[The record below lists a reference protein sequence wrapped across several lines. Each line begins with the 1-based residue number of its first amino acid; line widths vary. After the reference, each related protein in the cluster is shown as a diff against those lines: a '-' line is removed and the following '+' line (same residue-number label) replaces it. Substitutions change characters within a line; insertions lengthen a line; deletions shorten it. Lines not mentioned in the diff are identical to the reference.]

1 MPYKC
6 DLIKGWHNTYFAEF
20 WIRIH
25 MEINKLII
33 IVDGPIMINL
43 ILVTAN

>member
-1 MPYKC
+1 
-6 DLIKGWHNTYFAEF
+6 
-20 WIRIH
+20 

-43 ILVTAN
+43 ILVTANNVRILEY